1 MKGMKRNNEQD
12 GSLAVELR
20 QREINVPR
28 AALVY
33 TRAIAFPDLDVGAY
47 LRRLDDLAGA
57 LAHRGPVPDGLDSQ
71 AAYLA
76 GYLAGELGFRGN
88 VGDYGDPRNS
98 LLNDVIDRRL
108 GLPITLSV
116 VYVAVARRLGID
128 ARGVGLPGHFIV
140 GLYDGPDV
148 VWIDPFHGG
157 LQLDHADCAEL
168 VRLATGY
175 EGPLEGEWF
184 QPVSARE
191 ILTRMLANLRIAYTN
206 QGDWA
211 REIATLRQLQLVNPG
226 APEYLRDI
234 GLARYRMGAI
244 PTGAYYLN
252 EYLTRSPAA
261 HDVAV
266 VQDGL
271 RQLVGRW
278 GSMN

>member
-1 MKGMKRNNEQD
+1 MNIMRNWT
-12 GSLAVELR
+12 LAAELR

-33 TRAIAFPDLDVGAY
+33 AQAIAYPDLDVAAY
-47 LRRLDDLAGA
+47 LDRLGDLADA
-57 LAHRGPVPDGLDSQ
+57 LASRGRVPSALDEQ

-76 GYLAGELGFRGN
+76 DYLCGEVGLRGN
-88 VGDYGDPRNS
+88 EGDYGDPRNN
-98 LLNDVIDRRL
+98 LLNDVIDRGL

-116 VYVAVARRLGID
+116 VYVAVARRLGMD
-128 ARGVGLPGHFIV
+128 AQGIGLPGHFIV

-175 EGPLEGEWF
+175 EGPLEATWF
-184 QPVSARE
+184 RPAAPRE
-191 ILTRMLANLRIAYTN
+191 ILTRMLGNLRTAYAN
-206 QGDWA
+206 QGEWA

-252 EYLTRSPAA
+252 EYLTQAPKA
-261 HDVAV
+261 HDVPV